1 MKVSILVADANT
13 YMLKY
18 FLLITYLQWSMHLQK
33 IYLWTNM
40 YTILKQQKPFKKSH
54 QVKKLTKTCH
64 PRTRDHLWLWNA
76 N

>member
-1 MKVSILVADANT
+1 MQILRYM

-18 FLLITYLQWSMHLQK
+18 FLLITYLQWSASAKDLFVDK
-33 IYLWTNM
+33 

-64 PRTRDHLWLWNA
+64 LRTRDHLWLWNA

>member
-1 MKVSILVADANT
+1 MQILICM

-18 FLLITYLQWSMHLQK
+18 FLLITYLQWSASAKDLFVDK
-33 IYLWTNM
+33 

-64 PRTRDHLWLWNA
+64 PPAHVIICGYGMLIERIF
-76 N
+76 